1 MVAMKVKQRMASFV
15 VYVTE
20 HSGLM
25 SSFFSACEDV
35 YIYWLFS
42 LTWKLVI
49 LSTMSFQL
57 KKKKKST
64 ISLLL
69 YIVLIAK
76 IPELGVQKVM
86 LFISSQVG
94 AAEAQQKLKR
104 LSSSLACYSILP
116 PFINYLI
123 MLLFLFMLVPVFGCE
138 LNFSIEGYLFLT
150 SLLDFAMKERIECF
164 YFIVL

>member
-1 MVAMKVKQRMASFV
+1 MKVKQRMASFA

-49 LSTMSFQL
+49 LSTICHFSY
-57 KKKKKST
+57 KKKST

-76 IPELGVQKVM
+76 IPELGV
-86 LFISSQVG
+86 
-94 AAEAQQKLKR
+94 
-104 LSSSLACYSILP
+104 
-116 PFINYLI
+116 
-123 MLLFLFMLVPVFGCE
+123 
-138 LNFSIEGYLFLT
+138 
-150 SLLDFAMKERIECF
+150 
-164 YFIVL
+164 